1 MTYKYAM
8 QMFPIKNKP
17 DSIWVPPTN
26 TDFDYENCIIEVA
39 DLVTPEMA
47 KELKDYASNSEVS
60 GLHPR
65 QSKDSKIVANF
76 HTCLIYNHSHKI
88 YEILNDS
95 WHTYAKKI
103 HNDIVQIEPYEIKR
117 YVEGD
122 SFGMHYDSCISNE
135 LKISRKLNILIQLS
149 DSDEYE
155 GGDLEIG
162 PYTLSRKLGTGVIF
176 PAEFY
181 HLVTPLT
188 KGIRFSLIG
197 HGWCPI
203 NI

>member
-1 MTYKYAM
+1 MFKYNVTREFLTKEECNFLVEKLKHNLKLKVAEV
-8 QMFPIKNKP
+8 KNNEIDTKLR
-17 DSIWVPPTN
+17 DSSIAFIT
-26 TDFDYENCIIEVA
+26 
-39 DLVTPEMA
+39 
-47 KELKDYASNSEVS
+47 
-60 GLHPR
+60 
-65 QSKDSKIVANF
+65 
-76 HTCLIYNHSHKI
+76 
-88 YEILNDS
+88 LNDLP
-95 WHTYAKKI
+95 KI
-103 HNDIVQIEPYEIKR
+103 KDKLIPFLFDMVKIKGYDLNFDNQPVQFTEYGK
-117 YVEGD
+117 D
-122 SFGMHYDSCISNE
+122 QHYDWHQDIGPDEMSKR
-135 LKISRKLNILIQLS
+135 KISITVQLS

-162 PYTLSRKLGTGVIF
+162 PYTLGRKLGTGVIF